1 MKPFPWSLGSIAA
14 IAIAS
19 PLTLTVSPAPA
30 IAQDISLEQL
40 LQGDPY
46 PTSRP
51 LSSLD
56 DRWRIVTVVGQP
68 ETASMMQFTG
78 AMFGIGPNSF
88 YTRGETVEIAG
99 ESFLVAYR
107 QPKAEPG
114 IAVDP
119 ELEVPLSLINLRL
132 TASFNDFKPFSLPGE
147 LARLRQQ
154 SEQQSGF
161 PFPFPVPPPNAAP
174 SSF

>member
-1 MKPFPWSLGSIAA
+1 MTRFPWSLGAIAA

-19 PLTLTVSPAPA
+19 PLTVAAAPA
-30 IAQDISLEQL
+30 IAQEVTLETL
-40 LQGDPY
+40 LQGETY

-51 LSSLD
+51 LGSFD

-78 AMFGIGPNSF
+78 AMFGIGPNTF

-107 QPKAEPG
+107 QPKAEAG
-114 IAVDP
+114 VEVDP
-119 ELEVPLSLINLRL
+119 DFEVPLSLINLRL

-161 PFPFPVPPPNAAP
+161 PFPFPVPPPNASP
-174 SSF
+174 N

>member
-1 MKPFPWSLGSIAA
+1 MKSFPWSFAA
-14 IAIAS
+14 IAITA
-19 PLTLTVSPAPA
+19 PLTVAAAPA
-30 IAQDISLEQL
+30 IAQTVTLETL
-40 LQGDPY
+40 LQGETY

-56 DRWRIVTVVGQP
+56 DRWKIVTVVGQP
-68 ETASMMQFTG
+68 ETALMMQLTG
-78 AMFGIGPNSF
+78 TMFGVGPNTF
-88 YTRGETVEIAG
+88 YTQGETVEIAG

-114 IAVDP
+114 VAVDP

-132 TASFNDFKPFSLPGE
+132 TASFNDFRPFSLPGE

-161 PFPFPVPPPNAAP
+161 PFPFPVPPPNASP
-174 SSF
+174 N